1 MAIDVFGL
9 GNTLV
14 DIQTF
19 IDDKLLRKLKIT
31 KGIMTLI
38 DEKQSREV
46 LTAIADLKTKYV
58 PGGSCGNSISMI
70 AMMGGKAVYSGVV
83 ADDIYGR
90 LYENKISERGVKS
103 MLRFADTGLTGTSIV
118 LTSPDA
124 ERTMLTH
131 LGVCEEFTKS
141 DLNIEALADSAIFHT
156 TGYEFDTP
164 LQKEALI
171 EAMKMMKKNG
181 KKVSFDIADPFCI
194 ERNRDEL
201 KAVINEYVDILFGN
215 FEEMKILTGCSDPIE
230 AGKQIRAESDV
241 SICLVKVG
249 GSGSYAFFDDTYVQ
263 IPVYPAEKV
272 LDSTGCGDIYAGGF
286 LYGYTSGY
294 GIEKSAHIA
303 SYLASKIIAVAGVAL
318 EKFNME
324 EIKSFIAEKILK

>member
-19 IDDKLLRKLKIT
+19 IDDKLLKKLKIT

-70 AMMGGKAVYSGVV
+70 AMMGGKTAYTGVV

-103 MLRFADTGLTGTSIV
+103 MLRFTDTGLTGTSIV

-141 DLNIEALADSAIFHT
+141 DLNIEVLADSAIFHT

-164 LQKEALI
+164 SQKEALI

-194 ERNRDEL
+194 ERNREEL

-215 FEEMKILTGCSDPIE
+215 FEEVKILTGCSDPIE
-230 AGKQIRAESDV
+230 AGKKIRAEGP